1 MCKKIMEP
9 VHEAVWAHENQQNK
23 KSEWGITQLSF
34 PLFVYFPAA
43 AYVDPVKLIYLN
55 DLLNY
60 IKTLLL
66 WTNQGS

>member
-1 MCKKIMEP
+1 MEP

-43 AYVDPVKLIYLN
+43 AYVDLVELIYLN
-55 DLLNY
+55 DLYY
-60 IKTLLL
+60 IITFLL
-66 WTNQGS
+66 